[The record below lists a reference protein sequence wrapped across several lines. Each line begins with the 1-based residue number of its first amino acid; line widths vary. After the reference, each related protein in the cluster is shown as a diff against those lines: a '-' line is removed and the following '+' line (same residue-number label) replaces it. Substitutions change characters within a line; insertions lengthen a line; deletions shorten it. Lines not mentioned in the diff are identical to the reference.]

1 MTNKETVY
9 VGRGGDKLAFAL
21 NEFGINPQGKI
32 CCDLGSHIGGFVDCW
47 LKAGA
52 EKVYSV
58 DTCYGTLDWGL
69 RNNEQVVV
77 MERTNALHVELPE
90 PVDFISCDVGWTPQK
105 KVLPKAI
112 ELIKPGGIILSL
124 LKPQYEADKKT
135 EMIRG
140 KGRVKEDCLDAIIE
154 RIDEVLKSLGQPYQG
169 PVRTP
174 FLGDKGKNPEFFMM
188 IGPICKNQ
196 E

>member
-1 MTNKETVY
+1 MQDEIKY

-21 NEFGINPQGKI
+21 KTFDINPSGKI

-47 LKAGA
+47 LKHGA

-69 RNNEQVVV
+69 RNNEKVVV

-90 PVDFISCDVGWTPQK
+90 KVDFVSCDVGWTPQK
-105 KVLPKAI
+105 KVLPKAL
-112 ELIKPGGIILSL
+112 ELVKDGGYIVSL

-135 EMIRG
+135 EIIRG
-140 KGRVKEDCLDAIIE
+140 KGKVKKEALDNIIARVKEV
-154 RIDEVLKSLGQPYQG
+154 IDNLGLKYNG
-169 PVRTP
+169 PVLTP
-174 FLGDKGKNPEFFMM
+174 FVGDKGKNPEYFTL
-188 IGPICKNQ
+188 IGPI
-196 E
+196 